1 MNSKRLNF
9 LLPVIAFHIALFIIL
24 IQRYVFEF
32 PLSKGPTIP
41 IENSIIISYLFILV
55 SFLPHILLSYAY
67 IALCQKYTAKYYIIT
82 VILTVG
88 YIIVLITCDPLSLIY
103 MQLRIGLYFW
113 IPLIVM
119 LGINVTSNIK
129 FEIIQWFSL
138 VLNIILLIFSISNV
152 FGVTK
157 REIDY
162 WINIH
167 DIYFFAIFYLCYLL
181 QRFTKYNII
190 FWSNIVLML
199 LAISILEFFTP
210 LDFMLV
216 IMFVIAAI
224 MFTVKWIIDRIKV
237 SGEKNIQATML

>member
-138 VLNIILLIFSISNV
+138 ILSNMLLLFSVSIVL
-152 FGVTK
+152 GVGKAETG
-157 REIDY
+157 Y
-162 WINIH
+162 WINVH
-167 DIYFFAIFYLCYLL
+167 DVYFIAIFYLCYLL

-199 LAISILEFFTP
+199 LAVSILEFFTP

-216 IMFVIAAI
+216 IMFIVAAI
-224 MFTVKWIIDRIKV
+224 MFTAKWIVDRSKEVNKKQEI
-237 SGEKNIQATML
+237 I